1 MSLAQHFIHRCTIV
15 RPATAEDV
23 YGRDVATGPREQT
36 NVPCRLVL
44 KQQTVVVSDI
54 AERAVITRTMLLLAA
69 SVDIR
74 HGDTVTVVGGG
85 GYVVTAILPRSS
97 RFHHHTSCALER
109 R

>member
-1 MSLAQHFIHRCTIV
+1 MSLMQHFIHRCTIV

-69 SVDIR
+69 NVDIR
-74 HGDTVTVVGGG
+74 HGDTVTVGTD
-85 GYVVTAILPRSS
+85 GYVVSAILPRSS
-97 RFHHHTSCALER
+97 RVHHHTSCALER